1 MMRLYYVGDEHDYTD
16 IRLPGVLLSYGNAVD
31 VHNDELAAEL
41 LALPQF
47 SDRIVAAR
55 PVFRAEILEEEE
67 PEPESD
73 DLPEPIEEA
82 EDLEVDNDD
91 DT

>member
-1 MMRLYYVGDEHDYTD
+1 MKRLYYVGNEHDYVD
-16 IRLPGVLLSYGNAVD
+16 VRIAGMVMSFGMAID
-31 VHNDELAAEL
+31 VHNDDLAAEL

-55 PVFRAEILEEEE
+55 PVFRAEILEEEPEPVADE
-67 PEPESD
+67 PEPVET
-73 DLPEPIEEA
+73 
-82 EDLEVDNDD
+82 EDLEVDNND